1 MPLQLNIA
9 VTLFTCTAFNTSV
22 RSGCLSPGPKPVDFM
37 WDQQLYNL
45 VGPLD
50 QQHFIVTK
58 L

>member
-1 MPLQLNIA
+1 MARLQTKA
-9 VTLFTCTAFNTSV
+9 TASV
-22 RSGCLSPGPKPVDFM
+22 QNCCLSASPKPVDFM

-45 VGPLD
+45 VGPLE